1 MRRVDAKTPIENTEN
16 ARSQQKKRKILVG
29 APFPELT
36 CCALR
41 ALIDCRAMNDREFDI
56 ILFGATGFTG
66 ALGARYLSKVAPAD
80 SRLAL
85 AGRNRERLAAIAD
98 ELERESGGSRKFEL
112 IHASL
117 ERPET
122 LRAMAERTRVLI
134 TTVGPY
140 RFYGEP
146 VLRAAVEAGTDY
158 IDITGEPAF
167 VSEMIRKY
175 HDRALEKKLRIV
187 PCCGF
192 DSIPHDLGAYF
203 TVKQLPSGE
212 AKEVDAFVR
221 VRGSFSGGTWN
232 SALNAFAE
240 ARSAIT
246 SGEASRKRGFAD
258 SSSSRIVE
266 NVSKAFRRGPYGAEW
281 ALVMPTIDPDIV
293 LRSASMLPDYGPSF
307 RYGHYLHHRSGLSAA
322 TTAIGA
328 VGLVGLAQIGP
339 IRQMIGK
346 MRPAGAGPSEEERA
360 RSSFEVT
367 FLGRSASGA
376 QVETRFAGGDPGYDE
391 TSKMLSEAA
400 LCLAFDREELPERYG
415 IVTTAAAMGDRLIE
429 RCRSAGLIIERV
441 S

>member
-1 MRRVDAKTPIENTEN
+1 MT
-16 ARSQQKKRKILVG
+16 
-29 APFPELT
+29 
-36 CCALR
+36 
-41 ALIDCRAMNDREFDI
+41 DREFDI

-66 ALGARYLSKVAPAD
+66 GLAARYLAKAAPPDA
-80 SRLAL
+80 RLAL
-85 AGRNRERLAAIAD
+85 AGRNRERLSAIAD
-98 ELERESGGSRKFEL
+98 ELQKEAKASGIKRKFEL
-112 IHASL
+112 IHATL

-122 LRAMAERTRVLI
+122 LRAMAERGRVLI

-167 VSEMIRKY
+167 VGEMIRKY
-175 HDRALEKKLRIV
+175 HDSALEKKLRIV

-203 TVKQLPSGE
+203 TVKQLPEGE

-221 VRGSFSGGTWN
+221 MRGSFSGGTWN

-240 ARSAIT
+240 ARSAMK
-246 SGEASRKRGFAD
+246 SGDGSRKRGFAD
-258 SSSSRIVE
+258 AAGDRRVE
-266 NVSKAFRRGPYGAEW
+266 NASKPIRRGPHGTEW
-281 ALVMPTIDPDIV
+281 ALMMPTIDPDIV
-293 LRSASMLPDYGPSF
+293 LRSASMMPEYGPSF
-307 RYGHYLHHRSGLSAA
+307 QYGHYLHHRSGMSAA
-322 TTAIGA
+322 KTAAGA
-328 VGLVGLAQIGP
+328 VSLVGLAQIGP
-339 IRQMIGK
+339 IRRMLGK
-346 MRPAGAGPSEEERA
+346 MRPSGEGPSEEERA

-367 FLGRSASGA
+367 FIGRSSSGA

-391 TSKMLSEAA
+391 TSKMLSESA
-400 LCLAFDREELPERYG
+400 LCLAFDRDQLPERYG